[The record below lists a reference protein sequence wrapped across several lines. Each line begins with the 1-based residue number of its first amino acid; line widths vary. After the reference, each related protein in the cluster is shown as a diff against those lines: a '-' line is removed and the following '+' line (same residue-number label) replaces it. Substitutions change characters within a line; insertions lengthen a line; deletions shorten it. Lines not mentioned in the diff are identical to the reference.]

1 MSLSEIKEDYIIF
14 IITTAKRCQSF
25 PLSYRVTA
33 EPSVSVGVNCFAR
46 SPVNLSFG
54 RTHRHFNWLRLTK
67 ECNNHHKFT
76 AQENVLLVLYHFNFS
91 LMACLCHNTQH
102 KFSLILPQ
110 YPTPVPW
117 ANTVFCDCY
126 AYVYVSSP
134 FDLRSFH
141 FPACLSPLT
150 PWIPEP
156 VWINWTGLQAMKRT
170 NQPCQ
175 RISLTFNFL
184 LDVRGSA
191 SSISSPL
198 SYFIFIFCPF
208 PENTNNTPLSRSNIC
223 TMCSGV

>member
-1 MSLSEIKEDYIIF
+1 MSLSEIKDYYIIVV
-14 IITTAKRCQSF
+14 IIKVKRCQSF
-25 PLSYRVTA
+25 LLSYRMTA

-54 RTHRHFNWLRLTK
+54 RTHCHFFNWLSLTK

-76 AQENVLLVLYHFNFS
+76 AQENVLLVLYHFIFS
-91 LMACLCHNTQH
+91 LVACLCHNTQH
-102 KFSLILPQ
+102 KFSLILLQ
-110 YPTPVPW
+110 YLPPIPW

-134 FDLRSFH
+134 FDLCSFH

-156 VWINWTGLQAMKRT
+156 VWINWTRLQAMKRT

-198 SYFIFIFCPF
+198 SHFLL
-208 PENTNNTPLSRSNIC
+208 LSFSRKYKQLSLIKK
-223 TMCSGV
+223 